1 MQLGAIETEN
11 ESLKDKV
18 ATLSALLA
26 AEQQKSE
33 QLAATPPPTD
43 RSLSAVE
50 AQELAEL
57 RAAKEQ
63 LMSEG
68 MSISKRLGAI
78 EDINKKLRAETKAL
92 KASNESLAT
101 EHAATAERLIA
112 SQHRAKEMATRDK
125 TIVELQKHVSTLTRD
140 VTKSTN
146 SMNLLKALVD
156 TANLATLGALIGVS
170 DAATQLA
177 VLKADLDIALHEKRS
192 LDSDCERLTKENE
205 VLLHKNQTLER
216 RVEDLEQVGEE
227 FSSTIECL
235 GMLKERV
242 EEQEEEKQM
251 YRDQVSD
258 LAKQVAGLVDS
269 KPSSPTASPVRH
281 QLA

>member
-78 EDINKKLRAETKAL
+78 EDINKKLRAETKA
-92 KASNESLAT
+92 
-101 EHAATAERLIA
+101 
-112 SQHRAKEMATRDK
+112 
-125 TIVELQKHVSTLTRD
+125 
-140 VTKSTN
+140 
-146 SMNLLKALVD
+146 LKALVD